1 MYRTPTTEPTMS
13 LATSIKPIS
22 YLKSNA
28 ADIVK
33 DFATNPETLIITQNG
48 EAKMVVMD
56 IHEYEKQ
63 QETFALLK
71 LIAMGRKEFEQG
83 NFQDAD
89 SFFKEMDSEE

>member
-1 MYRTPTTEPTMS
+1 MS

-33 DFATNPETLIITQNG
+33 EFATNPETLIITQNG

-56 IHEYEKQ
+56 IHEYERQ

-71 LIAMGRKEFEQG
+71 LIALGRNEFEQG
-83 NFQDAD
+83 KFTEADA
-89 SFFKEMDSEE
+89 FFAEMDQE

>member
-1 MYRTPTTEPTMS
+1 MS

-33 DFATNPETLIITQNG
+33 EFATNPETLIITQNG

-63 QETFALLK
+63 QETLALLK
-71 LIAMGRKEFEQG
+71 LIALGRKEFEQG
-83 NFQDAD
+83 RYQDAQ
-89 SFFKEMDSEE
+89 SFFEEMDNEE

>member
-1 MYRTPTTEPTMS
+1 MS

-71 LIAMGRKEFEQG
+71 LIA
-83 NFQDAD
+83 
-89 SFFKEMDSEE
+89 

>member
-1 MYRTPTTEPTMS
+1 MS
-13 LATSIKPIS
+13 IATSIKPIS

-33 DFATNPETLIITQNG
+33 EFAINPETLIITQNG

-56 IHEYEKQ
+56 IHEYERQ

-71 LIAMGRKEFEQG
+71 LIALGRRDFEQG
-83 NFQDAD
+83 NYQLAD
-89 SFFKEMDSEE
+89 SFFAEMDAEE